1 MQKEKAKEWPPP
13 SKFRIFSRHPL
24 LCRNFSWL
32 ERGGMCVQV
41 VVKGSFNE
49 PQFPNFQAGDSV
61 ELFFDTRDVK
71 TSGFNTKFCHHFYF
85 LPEAIENEG
94 EAIQAGEATR
104 FRTEDVHELCSPQL
118 LEVKT
123 TKGGKEVKMDIF
135 IPKECLHGYDPS
147 LFERLGFTYRINRAS
162 DHTNFLQQMERTLRS
177 NSNPLFGLA

>member
-1 MQKEKAKEWPPP
+1 
-13 SKFRIFSRHPL
+13 
-24 LCRNFSWL
+24 
-32 ERGGMCVQV
+32 MCVQV

-162 DHTNFLQQMERTLRS
+162 GSHQFFTANGEDFTIEQQPSLWAS
-177 NSNPLFGLA
+177 IKLIK